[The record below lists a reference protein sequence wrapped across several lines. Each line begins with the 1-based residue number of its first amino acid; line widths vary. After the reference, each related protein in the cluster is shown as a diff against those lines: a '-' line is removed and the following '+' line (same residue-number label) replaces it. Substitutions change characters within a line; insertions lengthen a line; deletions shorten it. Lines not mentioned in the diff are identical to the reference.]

1 LPCPVLSRQGG
12 ATWIWSACLSLRWW
26 PRDLLLDRT
35 PLFWIEHDSYAIAIL
50 GLSTIFALLPVTGRF
65 PPVVLLIA
73 DALGLGLFS
82 VAGAGYALEAGTS
95 LFIAALMGTIT
106 GTFGGVIRD
115 VLCNELPSLFQQTP
129 LYATCAFAGCYFYFL
144 LTHLALPGELAVWIT
159 TFGITAFRLAA
170 GSSRFPALRKYQST
184 ARWFSL
190 CGAIWSAQRQLTL
203 THSPF
208 RIRLRCR

>member
-1 LPCPVLSRQGG
+1 MNLFTFIEAVGVFAFALSGLIEARRRDMDLVGLFVVALVAAFGG
-12 ATWIWSACLSLRWW
+12 GTL
-26 PRDLLLDRT
+26 RDLLLDRT

-50 GLSTIFALLPVTGRF
+50 GLSTVFALLPATGRL
-65 PPVVLLIA
+65 PPVALLVA

-129 LYATCAFAGCYFYFL
+129 LYATCSFVGCYVYFL

-170 GSSRFPALRKYQST
+170 VRWNWVLPVSR
-184 ARWFSL
+184 
-190 CGAIWSAQRQLTL
+190 
-203 THSPF
+203 H
-208 RIRLRCR
+208 

>member
-1 LPCPVLSRQGG
+1 MNLLTFVEAVGVFAFALSGLVEARRRDMDLVGLFVVALVTAFGG
-12 ATWIWSACLSLRWW
+12 GTL
-26 PRDLLLDRT
+26 RDLLLDRS

-50 GLSTIFALLPVTGRF
+50 GLSTLFALLPATGRV
-65 PPVVLLIA
+65 PPVVLLVA

-129 LYATCAFAGCYFYFL
+129 LYATCAFVGCYVYFL
-144 LTHLALPGELAVWIT
+144 LTHLALPGDLAVWIT
-159 TFGITAFRLAA
+159 TLGITAFRLAA
-170 GSSRFPALRKYQST
+170 VRWNWVLPVSR
-184 ARWFSL
+184 
-190 CGAIWSAQRQLTL
+190 
-203 THSPF
+203 H
-208 RIRLRCR
+208 

>member
-1 LPCPVLSRQGG
+1 MNLFKFIEAVGVFAFALSGLVEARRRDMDLVGLFVVALVAAFGG
-12 ATWIWSACLSLRWW
+12 GTL
-26 PRDLLLDRT
+26 RDLLLDRT

-170 GSSRFPALRKYQST
+170 VRWNWVLPVSR
-184 ARWFSL
+184 
-190 CGAIWSAQRQLTL
+190 
-203 THSPF
+203 H
-208 RIRLRCR
+208 

>member
-1 LPCPVLSRQGG
+1 MNLFKFIEAVGVFAFALSGLVEARRRDMDLVGLFVVALVAAFGG
-12 ATWIWSACLSLRWW
+12 GTL
-26 PRDLLLDRT
+26 RDLLLDRT

-50 GLSTIFALLPVTGRF
+50 GLSTIFALLPATGRF

-144 LTHLALPGELAVWIT
+144 ITHLALPGDLAVWIT

-170 GSSRFPALRKYQST
+170 VRWNWVLPVSR
-184 ARWFSL
+184 
-190 CGAIWSAQRQLTL
+190 
-203 THSPF
+203 H
-208 RIRLRCR
+208 